1 LIVESVPN
9 FSEGRRPEVC
19 DAIRRE
25 VESAGVDFLD
35 LEMDANH
42 NRSVFT
48 FVGESARELEE
59 ASVRAARKARELIDL
74 TRHSG
79 EHPRMGALDVCPFVP
94 IRGATME
101 ECAALARAVGRRLGG
116 ELGIPVFLYGFAAAR
131 PERRDL
137 AAIRTKTRQFEQLRD
152 LIGSDPAYAPDFGPA
167 KIHPTAGC
175 TAVGARDPLIAFNVN
190 LDTNDVALAKTI
202 AKAVR
207 ERDGGLPGIK
217 ALGMM
222 MDSIGK
228 AQVSMN
234 VCDFKATSLARVF
247 GEIERR
253 AAGSGVRI
261 HSSEVVGLLPA
272 AALEPGWV
280 RTLKLDVSGFDP
292 ARQVI
297 ESRVG
302 QKR

>member
-1 LIVESVPN
+1 
-9 FSEGRRPEVC
+9 
-19 DAIRRE
+19 
-25 VESAGVDFLD
+25 
-35 LEMDANH
+35 
-42 NRSVFT
+42 
-48 FVGESARELEE
+48 
-59 ASVRAARKARELIDL
+59 
-74 TRHSG
+74 
-79 EHPRMGALDVCPFVP
+79 MGALDVCPFVP
-94 IRGATME
+94 VEGAAMDA
-101 ECAALARAVGRRLGG
+101 CVALARAVGRRLGE
-116 ELGIPVFLYGFAAAR
+116 ELGIPVFLYGFAASR

-137 AAIRTKTRQFEQLRD
+137 AAIRTKTRQFEQLRE
-152 LIGSDPAYAPDFGPA
+152 LIGRDPALAPDFGPT

-175 TAVGARDPLIAFNVN
+175 TAVGAREPLIAFNVN
-190 LDTNDVALAKTI
+190 LDSKDLALAKGI

-234 VCDFKATSLARVF
+234 VCDFKATSLGRVYR
-247 GEIERR
+247 EIERR
-253 AAGSGVRI
+253 AAEAGVRI

-272 AALEPGWV
+272 AALEPAWV
-280 RTLKLDVSGFDP
+280 RDLKLEASGFDP

-297 ESRVG
+297 ENRVG